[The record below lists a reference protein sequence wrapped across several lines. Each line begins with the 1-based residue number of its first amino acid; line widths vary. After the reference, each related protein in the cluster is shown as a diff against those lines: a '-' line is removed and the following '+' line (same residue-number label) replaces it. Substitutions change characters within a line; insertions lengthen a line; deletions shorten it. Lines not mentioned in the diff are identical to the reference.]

1 MVAGEPMARDPNQG
15 FHGGDVETKEFQD
28 WITKKSIVL
37 KSVKILTFFNSVKK
51 VVFKLFFNCKPHF
64 LTVKKVLK
72 MLNI

>member
-37 KSVKILTFFNSVKK
+37 KSVKILTFFNI
-51 VVFKLFFNCKPHF
+51 F
-64 LTVKKVLK
+64 LTVKKVWFTIVFQL
-72 MLNI
+72 